1 MDKLLIE
8 GGFQLNGS
16 VTASGAKNSA
26 LPILASSILLKD
38 KLTLSNIPH
47 LNDIT
52 TMLEILSS
60 MGAYMTFNE
69 NMDIEVNTSLIN
81 NLKARYELVKTMRAS
96 ILVLGPLLAR
106 FHEAEVALPGGC
118 AIGSRPVNLHLDC
131 MRKLGAN
138 IDTSNGYIKAS
149 AKGGLT
155 GANIEFSQ
163 VTVTGTENA
172 IMAATLA
179 KGQTKITNAAKEPEV
194 TDLIKC
200 LNKMGAKIQGEDTDK
215 LIIDGVRELKPINFS
230 VMPDRIEI
238 ATYLTATTMT
248 GGEITV
254 KAVNPNT
261 IDKVLQK
268 LELAGAKISK
278 DKDSISLKMK
288 KLPSAVNIST
298 APYPSFPTDMQAQFI
313 AMNSIAKGQ
322 SEVIENVF
330 ENRFMHVQELIRM
343 GGKIELKGNSAMI
356 DGNLN
361 GLTSAPVMATD
372 LRASASLVL
381 AGLVAKGI
389 TKVDRIYHIDR
400 GYERIEEKLKLL
412 GAKIDRISE

>member
-215 LIIDGVRELKPINFS
+215 LIIDGVRELKPTNFS

-288 KLPSAVNIST
+288 KLPTAVNIST

>member
-16 VTASGAKNSA
+16 ITASGAKNSA

-179 KGQTKITNAAKEPEV
+179 KGQTKIINAAKEPEV

-215 LIIDGVRELKPINFS
+215 LIIDGVRELKPTNFS

>member
-215 LIIDGVRELKPINFS
+215 LIINGVRELKPTNFS